1 MGISHIDKN
10 IMSGKLPR
18 VKVQP
23 VVRNLNLVSIHN
35 LLLKNTITIS
45 QPITPSGVVER
56 CQTIQ
61 KACCKAAKTAI
72 TKRSIMFLLDNIL
85 NTEAQIRQP
94 L

>member
-1 MGISHIDKN
+1 MPGEF
-10 IMSGKLPR
+10 PR

-35 LLLKNTITIS
+35 LLLKNTITIP
-45 QPITPSGVVER
+45 QPIAPSRVIER

-61 KACCKAAKTAI
+61 KACREATKTAI
-72 TKRSIMFLLDNIL
+72 TKRSIMLLLDNIL